1 MRPPQDGIAKQAVP
15 EWNHPLLLYA
25 LTAPVY
31 GQANAPRRWYLH
43 VVKVLL
49 SLNWTQHSLD
59 PCLFLWIDGDNQV
72 LAVLGVHVDDVICC
86 VLPAGERHLEEVKK
100 SFEWGSAWEEN
111 DFVFTG
117 RWMRRQDDGRL
128 LLDQQHYVADIH
140 LTKIS
145 LPDDELL
152 YNHPELVTEF
162 RSGIGSLQWM
172 AGTTRGDLAADT
184 SLLQKPPKELTVGDL
199 KEINK
204 VLKYVRATAN
214 AYVRVN
220 PLDLKDLVFI
230 AYGDAG
236 WANAPNK
243 KSQGGLA
250 VLATTREYLNGPQK
264 ASLLEGK
271 SYRHQRVLRST
282 LAAEAASLDRAHDMG
297 NFMACV
303 FSAMTFGYYK
313 GTTGTPMYTSD

>member
-1 MRPPQDGIAKQAVP
+1 M
-15 EWNHPLLLYA
+15 
-25 LTAPVY
+25 
-31 GQANAPRRWYLH
+31 
-43 VVKVLL
+43 
-49 SLNWTQHSLD
+49 
-59 PCLFLWIDGDNQV
+59 
-72 LAVLGVHVDDVICC
+72 
-86 VLPAGERHLEEVKK
+86 
-100 SFEWGSAWEEN
+100 
-111 DFVFTG
+111 
-117 RWMRRQDDGRL
+117 
-128 LLDQQHYVADIH
+128 
-140 LTKIS
+140 
-145 LPDDELL
+145 
-152 YNHPELVTEF
+152 
-162 RSGIGSLQWM
+162 
-172 AGTTRGDLAADT
+172 
-184 SLLQKPPKELTVGDL
+184 
-199 KEINK
+199 
-204 VLKYVRATAN
+204 RATAN

-236 WANAPNK
+236 WANTPNN
-243 KSQGGLA
+243 KSQAGLA